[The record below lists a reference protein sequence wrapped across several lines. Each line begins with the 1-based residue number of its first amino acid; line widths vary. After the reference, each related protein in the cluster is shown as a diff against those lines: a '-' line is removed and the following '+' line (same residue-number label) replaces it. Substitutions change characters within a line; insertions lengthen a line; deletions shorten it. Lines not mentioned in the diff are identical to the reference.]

1 MTGFSVEEI
10 RIYAQKNPQTCQG
23 KTDEEIVSIMMSD
36 KNLQLSKEQEFSLFF
51 KPNNNQLYFNAYD
64 FSGVFKENSYFISPD
79 KPQLELDQQ
88 EEQAYNFLNR
98 IFEKADTNFENQLKT
113 EGKVSY
119 FVNYVREK
127 TNAENTR
134 TDVDN
139 ALKDTKSDLKFLEA
153 SLHGQLVNGNGEIVE
168 FQDAFKTLRGV
179 KFSQDKINTCQQKSQ
194 IYMQADMINSG
205 FNELIN
211 NLEEFSKASTN
222 LNNPKEFNKN
232 MLKSFS
238 NLGIK
243 DYDDINNILEK
254 FNEKNG
260 SEYKLIELGTKDKE
274 YYKQNFAIMHKN
286 KDGRYLPLTPEQA
299 QSLSEAMQTKLQDVK
314 NIMLGLPPSAT
325 QEDCD
330 NYVLQLKNDY
340 KSAFKDAYGT
350 KELTI
355 LSEEYINA
363 QQKGVGYINMGVTV
377 GAIALAVFTGGAT
390 ATIATAVAMAQ
401 PMQILENA
409 TDSNGFT
416 QQDWNEYEKMV
427 AQQLPWMAVGMGMGK
442 IGDMARSYVKLKGLQ
457 SVAQNTGQSLD
468 DVAKTL
474 KSTRVLAETAG
485 VSTEFALDIATT
497 LAVYRD
503 IKSEDWLMAL
513 AGALAG
519 SKMNAKL
526 AQMGTPNAKAQ
537 FLMDT
542 FKELKLTPDEA
553 NKILKAMDKIVD
565 ETPDNVNKPSR
576 EQLKEQIASG
586 KKINNESNSTP
597 DFLTEIRSNAE
608 NLAEGDI
615 IFADIKGYGKVEIT
629 KLADD
634 KFTYKLVKKYSEN
647 QSGIVQPEKVY
658 NANNKKEF
666 INAINEI
673 LPDEN
678 LTKMLEGLSE
688 QDNKI
693 LKNVFE
699 NIYKPYENHEYG
711 YNDFIEF
718 VNLLQTRCQE
728 QNTKISDEL
737 QFIDKIL
744 KSPRDTDNLID
755 CPGAILI
762 PQGNVEWNIAKR
774 LFELKETCDNPL
786 LNVDNIVYLSS
797 SMKDISDIE
806 LLVKRFEEKNP
817 DGTYKYGIDDFDNK
831 YDIDKSLINAM
842 KQSCIERYAEYPA
855 IQKEIEDLFDKGT
868 FDDIQTFQIYADI
881 HKDPDKIFEY
891 LNARN
896 PKTILSDIE
905 ENIGL
910 VTDDVIKN
918 RIIAQIKV
926 IENLGLTR
934 GEEAQK
940 LREQRQLLDAYNNLK
955 SNYVTLDSQYC
966 REYVD
971 FLAKYD
977 PELQKTI
984 RGEDFEIELP
994 QHIKDLE
1001 KKSIIQEFKSFL
1013 RYQYLFIKEI
1023 LGLSSDENINEMKQ
1037 IYYNMTNKDVSNDYI
1052 DTRKNLLNKVFEEFK
1067 ESQRVE
1073 QFVDYCKNHNDEVS
1087 QYMYEEVYLKD
1098 CDFAP
1103 EIKQRL
1109 VDINRQYGVKIFPN
1123 KNLGNDAERC
1133 LKYIERELTA
1143 WKIASNGTAKYP
1155 PVIDFTIS
1163 KRDYIDD
1170 KSAYGQ
1176 SVTAGFS
1183 ESHANGAISL
1193 NGMTYKQVKHAFR
1206 HELMHSNDLK
1216 LLSSFEE
1223 GFVVKEDDK
1232 IVAQKCKFYDDFV
1245 KLGISEGHIP
1255 YAYNNPMEFIAVAAE
1270 STKLNECSPE
1280 FKQTLIDF
1288 GMPEWMFDVKYD
1300 EDAWML
1306 DFEL

>member
-1 MTGFSVEEI
+1 
-10 RIYAQKNPQTCQG
+10 
-23 KTDEEIVSIMMSD
+23 
-36 KNLQLSKEQEFSLFF
+36 
-51 KPNNNQLYFNAYD
+51 
-64 FSGVFKENSYFISPD
+64 
-79 KPQLELDQQ
+79 
-88 EEQAYNFLNR
+88 
-98 IFEKADTNFENQLKT
+98 
-113 EGKVSY
+113 
-119 FVNYVREK
+119 
-127 TNAENTR
+127 
-134 TDVDN
+134 
-139 ALKDTKSDLKFLEA
+139 
-153 SLHGQLVNGNGEIVE
+153 
-168 FQDAFKTLRGV
+168 
-179 KFSQDKINTCQQKSQ
+179 
-194 IYMQADMINSG
+194 
-205 FNELIN
+205 
-211 NLEEFSKASTN
+211 
-222 LNNPKEFNKN
+222 
-232 MLKSFS
+232 
-238 NLGIK
+238 
-243 DYDDINNILEK
+243 
-254 FNEKNG
+254 
-260 SEYKLIELGTKDKE
+260 
-274 YYKQNFAIMHKN
+274 MHKN

-390 ATIATAVAMAQ
+390 ATIATAVAMTQ
-401 PMQILENA
+401 PMQILEKA
-409 TDSNGFT
+409 TDSKGFT
-416 QQDWNEYEKMV
+416 DQDWQEYEKMLIS
-427 AQQLPWMAVGMGMGK
+427 QIPWMAAGMGMGK
-442 IGDMARSYVKLKGLQ
+442 IGDIARSCVKLKGLQ
-457 SVAQNTGQSLD
+457 SVAQQAGQSLDDYINTVAKAGNLPD

-565 ETPDNVNKPSR
+565 ET
-576 EQLKEQIASG
+576 
-586 KKINNESNSTP
+586 
-597 DFLTEIRSNAE
+597 
-608 NLAEGDI
+608 
-615 IFADIKGYGKVEIT
+615 
-629 KLADD
+629 
-634 KFTYKLVKKYSEN
+634 
-647 QSGIVQPEKVY
+647 
-658 NANNKKEF
+658 
-666 INAINEI
+666 
-673 LPDEN
+673 
-678 LTKMLEGLSE
+678 
-688 QDNKI
+688 
-693 LKNVFE
+693 
-699 NIYKPYENHEYG
+699 
-711 YNDFIEF
+711 
-718 VNLLQTRCQE
+718 
-728 QNTKISDEL
+728 
-737 QFIDKIL
+737 
-744 KSPRDTDNLID
+744 
-755 CPGAILI
+755 
-762 PQGNVEWNIAKR
+762 
-774 LFELKETCDNPL
+774 
-786 LNVDNIVYLSS
+786 
-797 SMKDISDIE
+797 
-806 LLVKRFEEKNP
+806 
-817 DGTYKYGIDDFDNK
+817 
-831 YDIDKSLINAM
+831 SLIN
-842 KQSCIERYAEYPA
+842 
-855 IQKEIEDLFDKGT
+855 
-868 FDDIQTFQIYADI
+868 DIS
-881 HKDPDKIFEY
+881 EG
-891 LNARN
+891 L
-896 PKTILSDIE
+896 E
-905 ENIGL
+905 L
-910 VTDDVIKN
+910 VTDDTIKKE
-918 RIIAQIKV
+918 IMAKTKDIELSEMTKQEKV
-926 IENLGLTR
+926 KALI
-934 GEEAQK
+934 
-940 LREQRQLLDAYNNLK
+940 EQRQLVDAYNNLK
-955 SNYVTLDSQYC
+955 GNYVTLDSQYC

-971 FLAKYD
+971 FLAKFD

-1001 KKSIIQEFKSFL
+1001 KKYE
-1013 RYQYLFIKEI
+1013 
-1023 LGLSSDENINEMKQ
+1023 DA
-1037 IYYNMTNKDVSNDYI
+1037 SNDYI
-1052 DTRKNLLNKVFEEFK
+1052 DTIKNLLNKEFEEFK

-1170 KSAYGQ
+1170 KSAFGQ

-1193 NGMTYKQVKHAFR
+1193 DGMTYKQVKHAFR

-1216 LLSSFEE
+1216 RLSHFEE
-1223 GFVVKEDDK
+1223 GFVVKEDGK

-1245 KLGISEGHIP
+1245 KLGITEYHIP
-1255 YAYNNPMEFIAVAAE
+1255 YAYNNPKEFIAVAAE

>member
-1 MTGFSVEEI
+1 MTSFSVEEI

-23 KTDEEIVSIMMSD
+23 KTDEEIVSIMVQD
-36 KNLQLSKEQEFSLFF
+36 KNLQLNKDQEFSLFL
-51 KPNNNQLYFNAYD
+51 KSGGGGLYPDGYTFQTSLKDNLYL
-64 FSGVFKENSYFISPD
+64 ISPD
-79 KPQLELDQQ
+79 KPELEPNPQ
-88 EEQAYNFLNR
+88 EEQAFNFLNG
-98 IFEKADTNFENQLKT
+98 IFEKADTDFQQQLKT
-113 EGKVSY
+113 EGKVSH
-119 FVNYVREK
+119 FVNFAREK
-127 TNAENTR
+127 ANAENTR

-139 ALKDTKSDLKFLEA
+139 ALKDTKSDLRFLDA
-153 SLHGQLVNGNGEIVE
+153 SLHGKLVNGNDELIE
-168 FQDAFKTLRGV
+168 FEDAFKTLRGV
-179 KFSQDKINTCQQKSQ
+179 KYSQDKINTCQQKSQ
-194 IYMQADMINSG
+194 IYMQADMINSC

-260 SEYKLIELGTKDKE
+260 SEYKLIELGTNDKE

-416 QQDWNEYEKMV
+416 KQDWNEYEKMV

-442 IGDMARSYVKLKGLQ
+442 IGDMARSCVKLKGLQ
-457 SVAQNTGQSLD
+457 SVAQKTGQSLDDYINTVAKAGNLPD

-485 VSTEFALDIATT
+485 VSTEFALDVATT

-503 IKSEDWLMAL
+503 MKSEDWLMAL

-597 DFLTEIRSNAE
+597 NFLTEIRSNAE

-647 QSGIVQPEKVY
+647 QSEIVQPEKVY

-831 YDIDKSLINAM
+831 YAIDKSLINNL
-842 KQSCIERYAEYPA
+842 KQEYMEKYADSPE
-855 IQKEIEDLFDKGT
+855 IQKELEDFFIDCNDKDLTELKIRSRGCKPEN
-868 FDDIQTFQIYADI
+868 FLKFLAD
-881 HKDPDKIFEY
+881 K
-891 LNARN
+891 N
-896 PKTILSDIE
+896 PKTILNDISE
-905 ENIGL
+905 GLEL
-910 VTDDVIKN
+910 VTDDTIKKE
-918 RIIAQIKV
+918 IMAKTKDIELSEMTKQEKV
-926 IENLGLTR
+926 KALI
-934 GEEAQK
+934 
-940 LREQRQLLDAYNNLK
+940 EQRQLVDTYNNLK
-955 SNYVTLDSQYC
+955 GNYVTLDNKYWA
-966 REYVD
+966 EYLD
-971 FLAKYD
+971 FLAQHD
-977 PELQKTI
+977 PELHKTI
-984 RGEDFEIELP
+984 CGEN
-994 QHIKDLE
+994 QLE
-1001 KKSIIQEFKSFL
+1001 KKSILQKI
-1013 RYQYLFIKEI
+1013 
-1023 LGLSSDENINEMKQ
+1023 
-1037 IYYNMTNKDVSNDYI
+1037 
-1052 DTRKNLLNKVFEEFK
+1052 LNKESEEFK

-1073 QFVDYCKNHNDEVS
+1073 QFVDYCKKHNDEVS

-1163 KRDYIDD
+1163 KRAYIDD

-1176 SVTAGFS
+1176 STTAGFS
-1183 ESHANGAISL
+1183 ESLANGAISL
-1193 NGMTYKQVKHAFR
+1193 DGMTYQQVKYAFR

-1216 LLSSFEE
+1216 LLSHFEE
-1223 GFVVKEDDK
+1223 GFVVKEDGK

-1245 KLGISEGHIP
+1245 KLGISKYHIS
-1255 YAYNNPMEFIAVAAE
+1255 YAYNNPKEFIAVAAE